1 MSFDVPQN
9 SFTAIVGPSG
19 AGKTTI
25 FSLIERYYKPK
36 LGKILV
42 NGKLLE
48 DYSVEEWRKE
58 IGYASQDVPII
69 DATIRDNITYGLDD
83 TIDDERL
90 YQVAEEACLSDFIE
104 KLPDKYDTYVGERG
118 IKLSGGQKQRIGIA
132 RAILRNPKLLLLDEA
147 TSNLDSI
154 LEKRIQEAFGRVG
167 NMFMTDEYAIE
178 SYSLIDVQFDAKI
191 KDELLAKAIET
202 LTDRKKEVIFLAYF
216 QGMSDAAIARKL
228 NLVRSTVCEHR
239 TRSLELLKN
248 TMEEYMCEN
257 NR

>member
-132 RAILRNPKLLLLDEA
+132 KAILRNPKLLLLDEA

-154 LEKRIQEAFGRVG
+154 LEKRIQEAFGRVMEG
-167 NMFMTDEYAIE
+167 RTTIVIAHR
-178 SYSLIDVQFDAKI
+178 LATI
-191 KDELLAKAIET
+191 KQADQI
-202 LTDRKKEVIFLAYF
+202 IFLDSGRVTGIGTHNQLFKEHDLYRQYIQF
-216 QGMSDAAIARKL
+216 QFPDNPVEA
-228 NLVRSTVCEHR
+228 
-239 TRSLELLKN
+239 
-248 TMEEYMCEN
+248 
-257 NR
+257 